1 MMTMTAVPMPTT
13 RSTTRSTGLAMIVDR
28 RETQQV
34 FATAAPCPW

>member
-1 MMTMTAVPMPTT
+1 MMTMTAVPMPA
-13 RSTTRSTGLAMIVDR
+13 TRSTGLATGLATIVDR